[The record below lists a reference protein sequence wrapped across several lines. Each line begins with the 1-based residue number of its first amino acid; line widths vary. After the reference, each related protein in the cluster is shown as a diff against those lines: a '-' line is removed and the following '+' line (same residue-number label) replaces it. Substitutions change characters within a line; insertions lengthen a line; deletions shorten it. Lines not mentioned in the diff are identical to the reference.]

1 MSAIGGTAVNIFSLR
16 GLPVL
21 TQSCTEKMWETHTE
35 ALGNGRA
42 LSCVSKASAAVHS
55 TQKWCS
61 ACCTRRNSQVHD
73 VLLSEHVLQER
84 EDVAMCLLHGDF
96 VIVGR
101 CAPLETRIGRT
112 ERLFRLYVKDNATLA
127 FGETASAT

>member
-1 MSAIGGTAVNIFSLR
+1 M
-16 GLPVL
+16 
-21 TQSCTEKMWETHTE
+21 TEEIDPKLHRENVGNAYE

-42 LSCVSKASAAVHS
+42 LSCVCVRES
-55 TQKWCS
+55 T
-61 ACCTRRNSQVHD
+61 TVPFRRHRPQCILRKSGAPLVVQAGGSQVHD

-112 ERLFRLYVKDNATLA
+112 ERLFRLYVKDNATLV
-127 FGETASAT
+127 FGETAVAT

>member
-1 MSAIGGTAVNIFSLR
+1 
-16 GLPVL
+16 
-21 TQSCTEKMWETHTE
+21 
-35 ALGNGRA
+35 
-42 LSCVSKASAAVHS
+42 
-55 TQKWCS
+55 
-61 ACCTRRNSQVHD
+61 
-73 VLLSEHVLQER
+73 LSEHVLQER

-112 ERLFRLYVKDNATLA
+112 ERLFRLYVKDNATVA